1 MPTRDLKKFSDP
13 VRKCYEKCRENFD
26 SFEISL
32 NNFTRK
38 LKKSLDDAFGEKVY
52 TMDEKS
58 FILCLEKIHTTD
70 LYLTMGMSA
79 RDEKAWEI
87 FEERFAPKIN
97 DFAQYYADDEDVAE
111 DVFAFTKSS
120 LFVKIKKTGKPKI
133 DSFNGRGS
141 LESWLKVI
149 VYREV
154 ITHQKNRV
162 KTISLD
168 NIVLGVDEDYDY
180 VGEMKTISKI
190 ITSGFKSLE
199 EKDKVL
205 LREYFILRQPERTLA
220 DKYNV
225 HASTISRRLHKIC
238 DHLSMVFFTLAKKDY
253 QLEKKEAKEMF
264 TKFGKS
270 WHSNVAEILT

>member
-1 MPTRDLKKFSDP
+1 MTTLDLKKFSGP
-13 VRKCYEKCRENFD
+13 VEICYKKCMENFD

-38 LKKSLDDAFGEKVY
+38 LKKSLKDTFGEKVF
-52 TMDEKS
+52 TMGEES
-58 FILCLEKIHTTD
+58 FIPYLERIHTED
-70 LYLTMGMSA
+70 LYLTMGMSTGN
-79 RDEKAWEI
+79 EKAWEI

-97 DFAQYYADDEDVAE
+97 DFAQYYADDEDIAE
-111 DVFAFTKSS
+111 DVFAYTKSS

-133 DSFNGRGS
+133 DSYNGRGS

-168 NIVLGVDEDYDY
+168 SIVLGVEEDHDY
-180 VGEMKTISKI
+180 VSEIKTISKI
-190 ITSGFKSLE
+190 LTSGFKSLE

-205 LREYFILRQPERTLA
+205 LREYYILKQPERILA

-225 HASTISRRLHKIC
+225 NVSTISRKLRKIC
-238 DHLSMVFFTLAKKDY
+238 DHLYLVFFTLAKNDFH
-253 QLEKKEAKEMF
+253 LERQEAQEMF
-264 TKFGKS
+264 SKFGKS
-270 WHSNVAEILT
+270 WHSNVAEILA

>member
-1 MPTRDLKKFSDP
+1 M
-13 VRKCYEKCRENFD
+13 ENFD

-38 LKKSLDDAFGEKVY
+38 LKKSLKDTFGEKVF
-52 TMDEKS
+52 TMDEES
-58 FILCLEKIHTTD
+58 FIPYLERIHTKD
-70 LYLTMGMSA
+70 LYLTMGMSTGN
-79 RDEKAWEI
+79 EKAWEI

-97 DFAQYYADDEDVAE
+97 DFAQYYADDEDIAE
-111 DVFAFTKSS
+111 DVFAYTKSS

-133 DSFNGRGS
+133 DSYNGRGS

-168 NIVLGVDEDYDY
+168 SIVLGVEEDHDY
-180 VGEMKTISKI
+180 ISEIKTISKI
-190 ITSGFKSLE
+190 LTSGFKSLE

-205 LREYFILRQPERTLA
+205 LREYYILKQPERILA

-225 HASTISRRLHKIC
+225 NVSTISRRLRKIC
-238 DHLSMVFFTLAKKDY
+238 DHLYVVFFTLAKSDFH
-253 QLEKKEAKEMF
+253 LEKQEAQEMF
-264 TKFGKS
+264 SKFGKS
-270 WHSNVAEILT
+270 WHSNVAEILA

>member
-1 MPTRDLKKFSDP
+1 MSTRNLKKFSNP
-13 VRKCYEKCRENFD
+13 VKECYEKCKEDFG
-26 SFEISL
+26 SIEISY

-38 LKKSLDDAFGEKVY
+38 LKKSLEDTFGKKVFSL
-52 TMDEKS
+52 DEKS
-58 FILCLEKIHTTD
+58 FISNLGKIHTSD

-79 RDEKAWEI
+79 GDEKAWKF
-87 FEERFAPKIN
+87 FEDRFAPKIN
-97 DFAQYYADDEDVAE
+97 DFAQYYADDEDIAE

-133 DSFNGRGS
+133 NSFNGRGS

-162 KTISLD
+162 KTLSLD
-168 NIVLGVDEDYDY
+168 HIVLGVEDDHDYD
-180 VGEMKTISKI
+180 GEMKTVTKI
-190 ITSGFKSLE
+190 IISGFKSLE

-205 LREYFILRQPERTLA
+205 LREYFILKQPERILA
-220 DKYNV
+220 EKYNV
-225 HASTISRRLHKIC
+225 NVSTISRRLHKIC
-238 DHLSMVFFTLAKKDY
+238 DQLSEKFFTLAKNEFK
-253 QLEKKEAKEMF
+253 LEEEDAKEMF
-264 TKFGKS
+264 SKFSNS

>member
-38 LKKSLDDAFGEKVY
+38 LKISLDDAFGEKVY

>member
-32 NNFTRK
+32 NNFTRR

-162 KTISLD
+162 KTLSLD
-168 NIVLGVDEDYDY
+168 NIVLGVDEDYDH

-264 TKFGKS
+264 SKFGKS

>member
-168 NIVLGVDEDYDY
+168 NIVLGVDEDYDH

-190 ITSGFKSLE
+190 ITSGFNSLE

-264 TKFGKS
+264 SKFGKS

>member
-1 MPTRDLKKFSDP
+1 M
-13 VRKCYEKCRENFD
+13 ENFD

-38 LKKSLDDAFGEKVY
+38 LKRSLKDTFGEKVF
-52 TMDEKS
+52 TIDEES
-58 FILCLEKIHTTD
+58 FIPYLERIHTED
-70 LYLTMGMSA
+70 LYLTMGMSTGN
-79 RDEKAWEI
+79 EKAWEI

-97 DFAQYYADDEDVAE
+97 DFAQYYADDEDIAE
-111 DVFAFTKSS
+111 DVFAYTKSS

-133 DSFNGRGS
+133 DSYNGRGS

-168 NIVLGVDEDYDY
+168 SIVLGVEEDHDD
-180 VGEMKTISKI
+180 VSEIKTISKI
-190 ITSGFKSLE
+190 LTSGFKSLE

-205 LREYFILRQPERTLA
+205 LREYYILKQPERILA

-225 HASTISRRLHKIC
+225 NVSTISRRLRKIC
-238 DHLSMVFFTLAKKDY
+238 DHLYLVFFTLAKNDFH
-253 QLEKKEAKEMF
+253 LERQEAQEMF
-264 TKFGKS
+264 SKFGKS
-270 WHSNVAEILT
+270 WHSNVAEILA

>member
-1 MPTRDLKKFSDP
+1 MTTLDLKKLSKP
-13 VRKCYEKCRENFD
+13 VKKCYEKCRDNFD

-264 TKFGKS
+264 SKFGKS

>member
-1 MPTRDLKKFSDP
+1 MPTSDLKKFSDP

-264 TKFGKS
+264 SKFGKS

>member
-38 LKKSLDDAFGEKVY
+38 LKKSLKDTFGEKVF
-52 TMDEKS
+52 TMGEES
-58 FILCLEKIHTTD
+58 FIPYLERIHTED
-70 LYLTMGMSA
+70 LYLTMGMSTGN
-79 RDEKAWEI
+79 EKAWEI

-97 DFAQYYADDEDVAE
+97 DFAQYYADDEDIAE
-111 DVFAFTKSS
+111 DVFAYTKSS

-133 DSFNGRGS
+133 DSYNGRGS

-168 NIVLGVDEDYDY
+168 SIVLGVEEDHDY
-180 VGEMKTISKI
+180 VSEIKTISKI
-190 ITSGFKSLE
+190 LTSGFKSLE

-205 LREYFILRQPERTLA
+205 LREYYILKQPERILA

-225 HASTISRRLHKIC
+225 NISTISRRLRKIC
-238 DHLSMVFFTLAKKDY
+238 DHLYLVFFTLAKNDFH
-253 QLEKKEAKEMF
+253 LERQEAQEMF
-264 TKFGKS
+264 SKFGKS
-270 WHSNVAEILT
+270 WHSNVAEILA

>member
-97 DFAQYYADDEDVAE
+97 DFAQYYADEEDVAE

-264 TKFGKS
+264 SKFGKS

>member
-38 LKKSLDDAFGEKVY
+38 LKKSLDDAFGEKVF

-58 FILCLEKIHTTD
+58 FILYLEKIHTTD

-133 DSFNGRGS
+133 DSFNGRGA

-162 KTISLD
+162 KTLSLD

-238 DHLSMVFFTLAKKDY
+238 DHLSVVFFTLAKDDF

-264 TKFGKS
+264 SKFGKS

>member
-38 LKKSLDDAFGEKVY
+38 LKKSLKDTFGKKIL
-52 TMDEKS
+52 TMDEES

-70 LYLTMGMSA
+70 LYLTMGMSTG
-79 RDEKAWEI
+79 DEKAWEI

-97 DFAQYYADDEDVAE
+97 DFAQYYADDEDIAE
-111 DVFAFTKSS
+111 DVFAYTKSS

-133 DSFNGRGS
+133 DSYNGRGS

-168 NIVLGVDEDYDY
+168 SIVLGVEEDHDD
-180 VGEMKTISKI
+180 VSEIKTISKI
-190 ITSGFKSLE
+190 LTSGFKSLE

-205 LREYFILRQPERTLA
+205 LREYYILKQPERILA

-225 HASTISRRLHKIC
+225 NVSTISRRLRKIC
-238 DHLSMVFFTLAKKDY
+238 DHLYLVFFTLAKNDFH
-253 QLEKKEAKEMF
+253 LERQDAQEMF
-264 TKFGKS
+264 SKFGKS
-270 WHSNVAEILT
+270 WHSNVAEILA

>member
-1 MPTRDLKKFSDP
+1 MTTLDLNKFSGP
-13 VRKCYEKCRENFD
+13 VKNCYEKCTENFD

-264 TKFGKS
+264 SKFGKS

>member
-1 MPTRDLKKFSDP
+1 M
-13 VRKCYEKCRENFD
+13 ENFD

-38 LKKSLDDAFGEKVY
+38 LKKSLKDTFGEKVL
-52 TMDEKS
+52 TMDEES

-70 LYLTMGMSA
+70 LYLTMGMSTG
-79 RDEKAWEI
+79 DEKAWEI

-97 DFAQYYADDEDVAE
+97 DFAQYYADDEDIAE
-111 DVFAFTKSS
+111 DVFAYTKSS

-133 DSFNGRGS
+133 DSYNGRGS

-162 KTISLD
+162 KTVSLD
-168 NIVLGVDEDYDY
+168 SIVLGVEEDHDY
-180 VGEMKTISKI
+180 VSEIKTISKI
-190 ITSGFKSLE
+190 LTSGFKSLE

-205 LREYFILRQPERTLA
+205 LREYYILKQPERILA

-225 HASTISRRLHKIC
+225 NVSTISRRLRKIC
-238 DHLSMVFFTLAKKDY
+238 DHLYLVFFTLAKNDFH
-253 QLEKKEAKEMF
+253 LERQEAQEMF
-264 TKFGKS
+264 SKFGKS
-270 WHSNVAEILT
+270 WHSNVAEILA

>member
-180 VGEMKTISKI
+180 VGEMETISKI
-190 ITSGFKSLE
+190 ITSEFKSLE

-264 TKFGKS
+264 SKFGKS

>member
-1 MPTRDLKKFSDP
+1 MPTRELKKFSVP
-13 VRKCYEKCRENFD
+13 VRKCYEKCREKFD

-38 LKKSLDDAFGEKVY
+38 LKKSLDDAFGENVF
-52 TMDEKS
+52 TLDEES
-58 FILCLEKIHTTD
+58 FNSCLEKIHTTD
-70 LYLTMGMSA
+70 LYLTVGMSA

-97 DFAQYYADDEDVAE
+97 DFSQYYADDEDIAE
-111 DVFAFTKSS
+111 DVFAYTKSS

-133 DSFNGRGS
+133 DSYNGRGS

-162 KTISLD
+162 KTVSLD
-168 NIVLGVDEDYDY
+168 SIVLGVEEDHDY
-180 VGEMKTISKI
+180 VSEIKTISKI
-190 ITSGFKSLE
+190 LTSGFKSLE

-205 LREYFILRQPERTLA
+205 LREYYILKQPERILA

-225 HASTISRRLHKIC
+225 NISTISRRLRKIC
-238 DHLSMVFFTLAKKDY
+238 DHLYLVFFTLAKNDFH
-253 QLEKKEAKEMF
+253 LERQEAKDMF
-264 TKFGKS
+264 SKFSKS
-270 WHSNVAEILT
+270 WHSNVAEILA

>member
-97 DFAQYYADDEDVAE
+97 DFAQYYADDEDIAE
-111 DVFAFTKSS
+111 DVFAYTKSS

-133 DSFNGRGS
+133 DSYNGRGS

-162 KTISLD
+162 KTVSLD
-168 NIVLGVDEDYDY
+168 SIVLGVEEDHDY
-180 VGEMKTISKI
+180 VSEIKTISKI
-190 ITSGFKSLE
+190 LTSGFKSLE

-205 LREYFILRQPERTLA
+205 LREYYILKQPERILA

-225 HASTISRRLHKIC
+225 NISTISRRLRKIC
-238 DHLSMVFFTLAKKDY
+238 DHLYLVFFTLAKNDFH
-253 QLEKKEAKEMF
+253 LERQEAQEMF
-264 TKFGKS
+264 SKFGKS
-270 WHSNVAEILT
+270 WHSNVAEILA

>member
-162 KTISLD
+162 KTLSLD

-180 VGEMKTISKI
+180 VDEMKTISKI

-264 TKFGKS
+264 SKFGKS